1 MLIVTGNK
9 QKRQDLEV
17 KCSLCSRVFFRR
29 KDILSGSK
37 TCPYCEGTKIFDV
50 DHFKE
55 RVNKI
60 SAGKYD
66 LSLVTEYPGYYGKV
80 IVFCN
85 ECNSY
90 EEKSVS
96 SLLNGRSGCKSKHY
110 DKVWISR
117 SKEMYDKLILE
128 FDSEVLEILEY
139 DENTQKAKT
148 KCLLCGNIEYRWLES
163 GSISQK
169 CKKCYTQRKT
179 TECFINESKELFG
192 DHYSYDLCEYQTA
205 KTPVKL
211 FCNHCKKYFY
221 SIPNNH
227 LMGCGGCPTCP
238 GLGYSD
244 ISVRIMNKL
253 SELSGFFIAHA
264 QNIGEK
270 KIKSEKGWYKADGF
284 IQELNL
290 VIEYNGDKFH
300 GNPAVFSSTAKCN
313 PYDDVSAGELYE
325 GTKLK
330 ERVIKSQGFNYLT
343 IWEHDYKTNTQETI
357 QKCLNYINELKN
369 NLGKKE
375 ENNENI

>member
-1 MLIVTGNK
+1 MLIATGNK

-29 KDILSGSK
+29 KNILSGSK

-66 LSLVTEYPGYYGKV
+66 LSLVTEYPGYHGKV
-80 IVFCN
+80 TVFCN

-90 EEKSVS
+90 EEKSVA
-96 SLLNGRSGCKSKHY
+96 SLLNGRSGCESKHY
-110 DKVWISR
+110 DKVWVSR
-117 SKEMYDKLILE
+117 SKEMYDKLISE
-128 FDSEVLEILEY
+128 FDSKVLKILEY

-148 KCLLCGNIEYRWLES
+148 ECLLCGNIEYRWLES

-179 TECFINESKELFG
+179 TECFITESKELFG
-192 DHYSYDLCEYQTA
+192 DHYSYDMCEYQTA
-205 KTPVKL
+205 KTVVKL
-211 FCNHCKKYFY
+211 YCNKCKSYFN

-227 LMGCGGCPTCP
+227 LMGCGGCPICNRRMFSYAALTV
-238 GLGYSD
+238 LNVLS
-244 ISVRIMNKL
+244 KL
-253 SELSGFFIAHA
+253 SGYHIYHA
-264 QNIGEK
+264 KNGGEK
-270 KIKSEKGWYKADGF
+270 KIKSEKSWYKADGF

-290 VIEYNGDKFH
+290 VIEYNGDIYH
-300 GNPAVFSSTAKCN
+300 GNPDVFDKNDYCN
-313 PYDDVSAGELYE
+313 PFYHVTAGELYE